1 MAQEIAVLMA
11 AGKGERMLPL
21 TRTLPKPLIRV
32 HGTPMIE
39 TVIAG
44 LRRRGVRDIYV
55 IVGHLKEK
63 FSYLPDVYEGI
74 TLIENTEY
82 RQKNNISSIYAA
94 RNILGRADCF
104 ICETD
109 LFVADPSIFEKA
121 LSRSGYYGK
130 RVPGYSDDWVFDME
144 GDRITRVGKCGENA
158 YNMVG
163 ISYFRRDDAL
173 LLSRTVEEAYA
184 QPGHEELYW
193 DEIVDR
199 LLGRM
204 DMTVYPVREGQI
216 VELDTVAQLEAIDP
230 SYRKENRGQ

>member
-1 MAQEIAVLMA
+1 MAREIAVLMA

-21 TRTLPKPLIRV
+21 TRTLPKPLISV

-44 LRRRGVRDIYV
+44 LKRRGVGDIYV

-63 FSYLPDVYEGI
+63 FSYLPEAYDGI

-82 RQKNNISSIYAA
+82 MHKNNISSIYAA
-94 RNILGRADCF
+94 RSILGSADCF

-109 LFVADPSIFEKA
+109 LYVADPSIFDKA

-130 RVPGYSDDWVFDME
+130 RVPGYSDDWVFDMA

-173 LLSRTVEEAYA
+173 LLAHAVEEAYTH
-184 QPGHEELYW
+184 PGHEELYW

-199 LLGRM
+199 LLDRM
-204 DMTVYPVREGQI
+204 DMTVYPVQEGQI
-216 VELDTVAQLEAIDP
+216 VELDTVAQLKAVDP
-230 SYRKENRGQ
+230 SYRKENRNQ